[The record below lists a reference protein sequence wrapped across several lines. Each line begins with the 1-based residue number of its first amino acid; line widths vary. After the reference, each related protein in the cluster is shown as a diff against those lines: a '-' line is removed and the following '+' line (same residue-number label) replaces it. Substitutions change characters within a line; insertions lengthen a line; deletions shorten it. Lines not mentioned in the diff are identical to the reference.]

1 MKIDNLYKIDKS
13 EISHESDLSSA
24 ACFLVTL
31 DKSHRIFTGHFPGTP
46 VLPGVCT
53 LQILKDCLLSLTGES
68 LLFSNISQCKFTGM
82 VDPRSDEKLSVNI
95 SNHKICD
102 SVLLINATVSVTGSE
117 RAILKFKG
125 KCSIL

>member
-53 LQILKDCLLSLTGES
+53 LQILKDCLFSLTGES
-68 LLFSNISQCKFTGM
+68 LLFSDISQCKFTGM
-82 VDPRSDEKLSVNI
+82 VDPCADEKLSVNI
-95 SNHKICD
+95 SKKSKNPTPNTLTPD
-102 SVLLINATVSVTGSE
+102 INPIDNDE
-117 RAILKFKG
+117 
-125 KCSIL
+125 SIPVITITAPAV

>member
-53 LQILKDCLLSLTGES
+53 LQILKDCLFSLTGEP
-68 LLFSNISQCKFTGM
+68 LLFSDISQCKFTGM
-82 VDPRSDEKLSVNI
+82 VDPCADEKLSVNI
-95 SNHKICD
+95 SKKKI
-102 SVLLINATVSVTGSE
+102 SESLLLINATVSVTDCD
-117 RAILKFKG
+117 RIILKFKG
-125 KCSIL
+125 KCSTL